1 MKKNIVSIFILVLG
15 LVFFSDE
22 IPSGFAQD
30 SNDEFT
36 LEEIT
41 VTAQKREENLQKVA
55 ISVETIS
62 GDQLTEMGVTNLAQ
76 ALSGFSG
83 ALVQKIGHE
92 MNVTIRGMVNNNPPG
107 SSVNQVGVAIDGS
120 YSNNFGTGQSGFY
133 DMQRVEVLAGP
144 QSTLYSRNS
153 SGGIVNMVS
162 NNPSTEGVSGSGS
175 IEMGSYHL
183 MNMQGMVNVPLS
195 DKVAFRAAFNTSAHE
210 GYISNGTADDD
221 TKSARLKLSYTPTDM
236 ISAILTYEYSKS
248 GGIGTG
254 GGVDP
259 FESENDRDNPW
270 TNNTLAKKLFSN
282 DRMNQRAYLNLN
294 WSTPAGDVTL
304 LPSFSKF
311 KESNS
316 THAELQ
322 VGPDGLPAAG
332 GPPGMATN
340 NTTIGYRAE
349 PRDGSQ
355 KETAVELR
363 MASSADFF
371 MKWLAGLYY
380 YNQNWNDG
388 RSSEDTFIEYNGNII
403 KFTGARSWNL
413 RKNPSKA
420 AFGNITYPI
429 TDAFRV
435 TVGGR
440 YTSDKEN
447 DTGWSS
453 DRGNNP
459 PSEYKT
465 SHGDYKM
472 GTEYDL
478 GSNSM
483 LWVDYSTGYKQN
495 FGGSEAQTLKS
506 YQLGEKGR
514 FFDQRL
520 QVNATAYYYDYQNF
534 SIQIND
540 RITVGATDYNAQ
552 ATGKADM
559 FGLDLSTNYIISSN
573 DRINLSVSY
582 LDATIS
588 DATIIYKS
596 FGGEVLDGSSKTWT
610 SGLPPLNN
618 APKYSITASYQH
630 IVMLSS
636 GGSLTMRIDPRYKS
650 KATLQ
655 FQPSDLADFDKD
667 KLNTEPAHIMGDV
680 SLNYSASSG
689 NWSLNSYV
697 KNVSNHAEKTG
708 FYMGVNYMQIGDP
721 RTFGAVL
728 SVKF

>member
-1 MKKNIVSIFILVLG
+1 MKRTNMVLFATFMGIWLISGDIPNIL
-15 LVFFSDE
+15 
-22 IPSGFAQD
+22 AQET
-30 SNDEFT
+30 SDEFT
-36 LEEIT
+36 LEEII

-55 ISVETIS
+55 ITVETIS
-62 GDQLTEMGVTNLAQ
+62 GDELTEMGVTNLSQ
-76 ALSGFSG
+76 ALAGVSS

-162 NNPSTEGVSGSGS
+162 NNPSTKGVAGSGS
-175 IEMGSYHL
+175 IEMGNYHL
-183 MNMQGMVNVPLS
+183 LNTQAMINVPLS
-195 DKVAFRAAFNTSAHE
+195 EKVAFRAAFNSTAHE
-210 GYISNGTADDD
+210 GYISNGTGDDD
-221 TKSARLKLSYTPTDM
+221 TKSARLKLSYTPSDK
-236 ISAILTYEYSKS
+236 ISAVLTYEYSKS

-259 FESENDRDNPW
+259 FESENDRENPW
-270 TNNTLAKKLFSN
+270 TSSLAKKLFSN
-282 DRMNQRAYLNLN
+282 NRMNQRAYLNLN
-294 WSTPAGDVTL
+294 WSTPIGDVTL
-304 LPSFSKF
+304 LPSYAKF
-311 KESNS
+311 IESNS
-316 THAELQ
+316 THSELQ

-332 GPPGMATN
+332 GPPGSTSN

-363 MASSADFF
+363 MASPADFF
-371 MKWLAGLYY
+371 MKWLVGLYY
-380 YNQNWNDG
+380 YNQNWLDG
-388 RSSEDTFIEYNGNII
+388 RSSEDTYILYNGNILT
-403 KFTGARSWNL
+403 FAGARSWSL

-420 AFGNITYPI
+420 AFGNITYPV

-453 DRGNNP
+453 DRGNNTP
-459 PSEYKT
+459 TEYKT
-465 SHGDYKM
+465 SHGDYKL
-472 GTEYDL
+472 GAEYDL
-478 GSNSM
+478 STNMM

-506 YQLGEKGR
+506 YQIGEKGR
-514 FFDQRL
+514 FFDQKL

-534 SIQIND
+534 SISISD
-540 RITVGATDYNAQ
+540 RITVGATDYDAQ
-552 ATGKADM
+552 ATGKADF

-596 FGGEVLDGSSKTWT
+596 FGGEILAGSTRTWK

-630 IVMLSS
+630 MFMLSS
-636 GGSLTMRIDPRYKS
+636 GGGLTMRIDPRYKS

-655 FQPSDLADFDKD
+655 FQPSALAGFDTD
-667 KLNTEPAHIMGDV
+667 KLNTEPAHIMADV
-680 SLNYSASSG
+680 SLNYSSVSG

-697 KNVSNHAEKTG
+697 KNITNHAEKTG